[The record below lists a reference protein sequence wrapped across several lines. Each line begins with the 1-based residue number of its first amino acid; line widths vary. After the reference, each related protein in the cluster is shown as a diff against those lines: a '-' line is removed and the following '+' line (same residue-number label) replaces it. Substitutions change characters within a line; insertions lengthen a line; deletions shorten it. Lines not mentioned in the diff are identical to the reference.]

1 MSEARDR
8 LDAYL
13 ARTGLSRPADAAQQF
28 QVTLMRQWASHLDE
42 VLAANHV
49 EPRLASTIVREFI
62 YGAVPQ
68 EAEAELR
75 QVMTA
80 EMKDMLERGVIRDLG
95 EGGGLARCSP

>member
-13 ARTGLSRPADAAQQF
+13 ARTGLARSTDAAQQF

-49 EPRLASTIVREFI
+49 EPGLRSTIIREFI

-75 QVMTA
+75 QEMTR
-80 EMKDMLERGVIRDLG
+80 EMKELRQGGPFPPEWRGKG
-95 EGGGLARCSP
+95 